1 MTLTLEEI
9 ARRLKGRIEGDAQA
23 AVSRLSGI
31 REAEPG
37 DLTFVASPKYA
48 SDAANTR
55 ATAVI
60 VSEDWTRPCAAALVR
75 VANPEK
81 AFDEVSRWFA
91 PPPITYAPGVH
102 PLAVIAPSAV
112 LGKDVHIGPF
122 CVVEPGARIGDRTVL
137 VASNYVGAQV
147 KLGADCLLYP
157 QVTLRE
163 YCVLGDRV
171 ILHNGT
177 VIGSDGFGYVQE
189 GAARIKV
196 PQTGIVEIGNDVELG
211 ANVTV
216 DRARFGRTRIG
227 CGVKVDNLVQIA
239 HNVTIGDHSV
249 IVSQVGI
256 SGSAS
261 IGQRTILAG
270 QVGVAGHVTIGDD
283 VVVGAQSGVPKDIPS
298 KSFVLGS
305 PAIPHDRFA
314 KNHAM
319 IMRMPLWRE
328 KVSALEARLA
338 KLELNSQT

>member
-1 MTLTLEEI
+1 
-9 ARRLKGRIEGDAQA
+9 
-23 AVSRLSGI
+23 
-31 REAEPG
+31 
-37 DLTFVASPKYA
+37 
-48 SDAANTR
+48 
-55 ATAVI
+55 
-60 VSEDWTRPCAAALVR
+60 
-75 VANPEK
+75 
-81 AFDEVSRWFA
+81 
-91 PPPITYAPGVH
+91 
-102 PLAVIAPSAV
+102 V